1 MIYIELL
8 FGNSYSYLQPYG
20 EETNT
25 QLLLIYLLLGFSA
38 FFLVTL
44 LLSLVYVT
52 LADDDK
58 IVTITTEDDDD
69 DTSED
74 IVTRIGMYGAY
85 YIQFLLSLPYTV
97 IQLYKAGG
105 GGQYITVK

>member
-1 MIYIELL
+1 MYI
-8 FGNSYSYLQPYG
+8 
-20 EETNT
+20 
-25 QLLLIYLLLGFSA
+25 
-38 FFLVTL
+38 
-44 LLSLVYVT
+44 T

-69 DTSED
+69 DATSED

-85 YIQFLLSLPYTV
+85 YIQLLLSLPYTV